1 MSLKNL
7 LIVGYA
13 LSCFLHLDA
22 RAVKPFSIMLD
33 PAGDAQN
40 TGRIVGDS
48 FERGITLQFAEALK
62 RKLEETY
69 QSIRVILSRV
79 PGETIEPL
87 QNANFANRLNIDFY
101 LSIHFYEDPKEH
113 PGIYLYYF
121 MYNPITDL
129 WGSARRLSFYPY
141 DQAHLMAIK
150 TTQAWAQMLFDILNQ
165 QQYKKLFTMKGIVGL
180 PFKPL
185 IGIRAPALALEA
197 SLKSKRDWSIYLE
210 PIVTSLGPLLH
221 RGTS

>member
-1 MSLKNL
+1 MSLKNFL
-7 LIVGYA
+7 AICCTV
-13 LSCFLHLDA
+13 LSIFHLNA
-22 RAVKPFSIMLD
+22 RSIKPFSIMLD

-62 RKLEETY
+62 HELEATY

-87 QNANFANRLNIDFY
+87 QNANFANRLNVDLY
-101 LSIHFYEDPKEH
+101 LSIHFYEDVKEH
-113 PGIYLYYF
+113 PQMYLYYF
-121 MYNPITDL
+121 IYNPVTDR
-129 WGSARRLSFYPY
+129 WNTTRRLSFYPY
-141 DQAHLMAIK
+141 DQAHLISIK
-150 TTQAWAQMLFDILNQ
+150 TTQSWAQTLFNNLNQ
-165 QQYKKLFTMKGIVGL
+165 QKYKKLFTMHEIAGL

-185 IGIRAPALALEA
+185 IGVRAPALALEA

-210 PIVTSLGPLLH
+210 PIVASLGPLLQK
-221 RGTS
+221 GSA